1 MVIQKVYKIFERI
14 LIFKWSV
21 MRGVVDVTIR
31 NYICESFELYLWR
44 MIYLTLFEERDV
56 DDMT

>member
-1 MVIQKVYKIFERI
+1 MKRYAREI
-14 LIFKWSV
+14 
-21 MRGVVDVTIR
+21 DVTIR

-56 DDMT
+56 DNMT